1 MPDALPDDLREGLA
15 ASAGLRGPWGEPEVF
30 VVETGSTND
39 VAVSMARRGA
49 TEGTM
54 VVALAQHA
62 GRDRLGREWFSP
74 AGAGLYVSIV
84 CRNAQAA
91 PLLTL
96 AGGVAVADGIR
107 QATGLPV
114 VLKWPNDVVVPDR
127 LAPGRRRKLAGILAE
142 GATGPDGI
150 QYVVLGVGINVRPVA
165 WPPDIAATAT
175 SIEAELGRPVDRGAV
190 LGAILQ
196 HLNRHVTALAASNRQ
211 ALLDRW
217 RELSPSAT
225 GARIAW
231 TAQGVACR
239 GVTGG
244 IDENGALLV
253 KTPGGVERIIAGELT
268 WL

>member
-1 MPDALPDDLREGLA
+1 
-15 ASAGLRGPWGEPEVF
+15 
-30 VVETGSTND
+30 
-39 VAVSMARRGA
+39 
-49 TEGTM
+49 
-54 VVALAQHA
+54 
-62 GRDRLGREWFSP
+62 
-74 AGAGLYVSIV
+74 
-84 CRNAQAA
+84 
-91 PLLTL
+91 
-96 AGGVAVADGIR
+96 
-107 QATGLPV
+107 
-114 VLKWPNDVVVPDR
+114 
-127 LAPGRRRKLAGILAE
+127 
-142 GATGPDGI
+142 
-150 QYVVLGVGINVRPVA
+150 VA

-244 IDENGALLV
+244 IDEHGALLV